1 MVKFLDNVR
10 SQRSKILETAR
21 RRGVRNIR
29 VFGSV
34 ARGEERADSDVDL
47 LVELEA
53 SRSLFGLGGFLMDL
67 HDLLGRKVDVATDD
81 ALPSSLRDR
90 ILREAIAL

>member
-1 MVKFLDNVR
+1 MKFLDNLR

-21 RRGVRNIR
+21 HRGVRNIR

-34 ARGEERADSDVDL
+34 ARGDERENSDVDL
-47 LVELEA
+47 LVELEP
-53 SRSLFGLGGFLMDL
+53 SRSLFDLGGFLMDVQ
-67 HDLLGRKVDVATDD
+67 DLLGRKVDVATDD
-81 ALPSSLRDR
+81 ALPRKLRDR